1 MLQAFFDETGGDET
15 KDLTAVAGFVYD
27 KAGLAEFTNAWEPQ
41 VQELAGSYR
50 TSSCNAGEAPFSPPN
65 WPDWRRQSLI
75 DSLTNLTSDHALA
88 GFVVATRKCDFED
101 ALENGPG
108 IAKLI
113 DSPYALCL
121 MGVLSVLSHRI
132 SEIAPGMKVYCRFED
147 GACHRKETQEL
158 VGRLRSNP
166 DTQADFSN
174 IAGCIWEP
182 KSGVASRHS
191 VALIYWLGS
200 GNGTFS
206 GHRTSG
212 HPE

>member
-50 TSSCNAGEAPFSPPN
+50 TSSCNAGAAPFSPPN
-65 WPDWRRQSLI
+65 WPDWRRQNLI

-121 MGVLSVLSHRI
+121 MGVLSLVSHWT
-132 SEIAPGMKVYCRFED
+132 SETAAATKVYCRFED
-147 GACHRKETQEL
+147 GGYHQKETQEL
-158 VGRLRSNP
+158 VGRFRATRTPRRTISISQTAVGTLKRS
-166 DTQADFSN
+166 F
-174 IAGCIWEP
+174 
-182 KSGVASRHS
+182 RHS
-191 VALIYWLGS
+191 AVPICWLGS
-200 GNGTFS
+200 GNGMFS

-212 HPE
+212 QPD